1 MNNLIR
7 FTGILVVLLAAS
19 LLVLAVGGVLSS
31 TQLWHNLTKVVELA
45 GILFAACALVMVFTK
60 K

>member
-7 FTGILVVLLAAS
+7 FTGIVVVLVVAS

-31 TQLWHNLTKVVELA
+31 SALWHSVLKVVELA
-45 GILFAACALVMVFTK
+45 GILCVCAAAILFLSK
-60 K
+60 R